1 MSKIKICDLC
11 SRKLENHRYFFTNEK
26 YKIIY
31 INYRNQIKEK
41 LDICPQCFE
50 KLKQYILKEENNNE

>member
-11 SRKLENHRYFFTNEK
+11 SRKLESHRYLFTNEK

-31 INYRNQIKEK
+31 INHRKKKKKK

-50 KLKQYILKEENNNE
+50 KLTQYILKEEK